1 MRILLKCP
9 TRSRPAQ
16 FIRVLNQYISL
27 ANRPDLIGVCV
38 SCDQDDTTMTETS
51 VQQSIK
57 NITHRVAW
65 CEIYYG
71 SNTNKIEAVNADIQ
85 SISWPWEMV
94 VIVSDDMVPQVKGY
108 DDVLRSHMISK
119 FPDTDGILWV
129 NDGTQGDKLNTISI
143 MGRKMYDSFGYL
155 YHPSYKSLFCD
166 TEFTDL
172 CKGPLASKCTYI
184 PYMLIRHEHPGTG
197 FPHRNDALYMRN
209 QIYWYPDMLT
219 YISRKNYEYDWTI
232 MIPTIVGR
240 ESTLY
245 FLLETIQDRIKRICP
260 SLKIEIRLSF
270 DNREKK
276 IGAKRQDLM
285 MSAKGK
291 YMSFIDDDDLVTD
304 AYFEDALATIEGNY
318 QVCRLRG
325 QMNQYTFTHGIEN
338 KLDKPMCE
346 GDVFLRPPNHLNI
359 LLTDIGNL
367 FPFKNAIRGEDLD
380 WTIRLARSNFL
391 QKQYTSDPS
400 RIHYIYNLG
409 GRTISNDIA
418 ETQRRTSYEE
428 MLKMVWLDGNP
439 TLPQSNDIGN
449 RSNGLRLSGRGFVS
463 K

>member
-16 FIRVLNQYISL
+16 FIRILNQYVSL
-27 ANRPDLIGVCV
+27 ANRPDLIGICI
-38 SCDQDDTTMTETS
+38 SCDIDDSTMTNES

-57 NITHRVAW
+57 KITHGVAW
-65 CEIYYG
+65 SEIYYG
-71 SNTNKIEAVNADIQ
+71 NNTNKIEAVNADMTI
-85 SISWPWEMV
+85 INWPWEII

-108 DDVLRSHMISK
+108 DDILRSHMIAK
-119 FPDTDGILWV
+119 FPDTDGILWL
-129 NDGTQGDKLNTISI
+129 NDGTQKDKLNTISI

-155 YHPSYKSLFCD
+155 YHPAYKSLFCD

-184 PYMLIRHEHPGTG
+184 PYMLIRHEHPGNGYTQKI
-197 FPHRNDALYMRN
+197 DSLYIKN
-209 QIYWYPDMLT
+209 NKYWDQDLMT

-240 ESTLY
+240 ETTLY
-245 FLLETIQDRIKRICP
+245 TLLESIEDRKKRICP
-260 SLKIEIRLSF
+260 SLKIEVRLSV

-276 IGAKRQDLM
+276 VGTKRQELL

-291 YMSFIDDDDLVTD
+291 YISFVDDDDLVTD
-304 AYFEDALATIEGNY
+304 SYFEDALATIQGNY
-318 QVCRLRG
+318 HVCRLRG
-325 QMNQYTFTHGIEN
+325 QMNQYTFTHSLQN
-338 KLDKPMCE
+338 TLDKPMCE
-346 GDVFLRPPNHLNI
+346 GDVFLRPPNHLNVM
-359 LLTDIGNL
+359 LSDIGKL
-367 FPFKNAIRGEDLD
+367 FSFKDAVRGEDLD

-391 QKQYTSDPS
+391 KNEYTSDPS

-409 GRTISNDIA
+409 TRIIRPEEA
-418 ETQRRTSYEE
+418 ESQRKTKYEE

-439 TLPQSNDIGN
+439 TIPQTSNIEN
-449 RSNGLRLSGRGFVS
+449 RSSGLRLSSRGFVS

>member
-16 FIRVLNQYISL
+16 FLRVLNQYVSL
-27 ANRPDLIGVCV
+27 ANRPDLIGICI
-38 SCDQDDTTMTETS
+38 SCDIDDTTMTDSS
-51 VQQSIK
+51 VQHSIK
-57 NITHRVAW
+57 NITHKVAW
-65 CEIYYG
+65 SEIYYG
-71 SNTNKIEAVNADIQ
+71 NNTSKIEAVNADMT
-85 SISWPWEMV
+85 SINWPWEMV

-108 DDVLRSHMISK
+108 DDVLRSHMITN
-119 FPDTDGILWV
+119 FANTDGILWV

-155 YHPSYKSLFCD
+155 YHPAYKSLFCD

-172 CKGPLASKCTYI
+172 CKGPLASKCRYI

-197 FPHRNDALYMRN
+197 FPQRNDALYMRN
-209 QIYWYPDMLT
+209 TTYWYQDMMT

-240 ESTLY
+240 ESNLY
-245 FLLETIQDRIKRICP
+245 TLLETIEDRKKRICP
-260 SLKIEIRLSF
+260 SLKIEVQLSF

-276 IGAKRQDLM
+276 IGTKRQELL

-291 YMSFIDDDDLVTD
+291 YMSFIDDDDFITD
-304 AYFEDALATIEGNY
+304 SYFEDALATIQGNY

-325 QMNQYTFTHGIEN
+325 QMNKYTFTHSIDN

-359 LLTDIGNL
+359 MLSDIGKL
-367 FPFKNAIRGEDLD
+367 FSFKDAIRGEDLD

-391 QKQYTSDPS
+391 KNEYSSDPS

-409 GRTISNDIA
+409 GRTISNDVA
-418 ETQRRTSYEE
+418 ETQRRISYEE
-428 MLKMVWLDGNP
+428 MLKQVWLDGNP
-439 TLPQSNDIGN
+439 IVPQN
-449 RSNGLRLSGRGFVS
+449 RSNRLRLSVRGFVS